1 MWYKCAV
8 CCVLFGLIWGTAGFP
23 DGAPVDAC
31 VKPRPN
37 QPYHGQSRPQ
47 PPETNPFQVIQSQAE
62 YGPGTQISGEIILST
77 FKFLEIWFILNSFNF
92 LFIQVISLPA
102 KTINNKLVAF

>member
-1 MWYKCAV
+1 MNKFAIISFFICTI
-8 CCVLFGLIWGTAGFP
+8 LLRNSLSFP

-47 PPETNPFQVIQSQAE
+47 PSETNPYQVIASSDT
-62 YGPGTQISGEIILST
+62 YYSGTQITGS
-77 FKFLEIWFILNSFNF
+77 FRFIKEEFSFRNAT
-92 LFIQVISLPA
+92 V
-102 KTINNKLVAF
+102 